1 MRGSWCIPRII
12 QAWQNWVWW
21 WHLPCF
27 SASGKSRDA
36 AGVGTTFEG
45 HSLGD
50 SVAEWPPAT
59 IQGDG
64 FYSPWIWRYLE
75 LFAASVALCES
86 HKLWLAVMHSE
97 QRSCRGQQAAMCRS
111 KRRLSKDIKGMI
123 IVRVFRTSSS
133 AKQEHACG
141 KLREPQMQTRSC
153 SLEAPYYGHRNNGLA
168 LLACLVA
175 LQIHERN
182 SLMSKYLHIRFKLS
196 SNMCVY
202 KRPVLTMRF
211 QALRFEYLLSDL
223 HFC

>member
-1 MRGSWCIPRII
+1 MHLQDWAISEID
-12 QAWQNWVWW
+12 AWGA
-21 WHLPCF
+21 HDAYPELFRLGKTEFDGGISHAF

-36 AGVGTTFEG
+36 AGVGTTFEE

-141 KLREPQMQTRSC
+141 TTDADKEL
-153 SLEAPYYGHRNNGLA
+153 
-168 LLACLVA
+168 
-175 LQIHERN
+175 
-182 SLMSKYLHIRFKLS
+182 
-196 SNMCVY
+196 
-202 KRPVLTMRF
+202 
-211 QALRFEYLLSDL
+211 
-223 HFC
+223 